1 MRKRLF
7 LPFLVAAAAFAF
19 TSCGKLKPLAGEYIK
34 GEPQPLEAIAGEV
47 PVTINATFPAKWFNK
62 KAVVTVT
69 PVLRYEGGEVWGTPF
84 TYQGEKING
93 NALVIPQATGANVT
107 LKSIFPYKDALK
119 KSELF
124 LSFDAKLK
132 GKPVQLP
139 EIKIGDGVLATSE
152 WASAASTKPAIAPDK
167 FQRIIKEA
175 HTANILFLIQQAEL
189 RSKELSKQEVADWK
203 NLVKDAH
210 QAPNQSV
217 AIEISAYASPDGGVK
232 LNTGLAEKRE
242 ANTEKFLSNEL
253 KKNKV
258 TAPIDAHYTAQ
269 DWDGFQELVSKSDI
283 QDKELVLRVL
293 SMYSDPEKREQEIKN
308 ISATFKVLAE
318 EILPQLRRSRLTAN
332 IEIIGKSDEEI
343 SDLFKTNP
351 SELSLEEI
359 LYAATLTDVIVEK
372 ETIYKKT
379 AELFPSDHRA
389 WNNIGVTRFLS
400 GDLAGAEQLFIKA
413 NSVKVS
419 PEANLN
425 LALIALSKGD
435 KAKAQQLLGNASG
448 VPELPEAFGLLYL
461 KQGEY
466 VKAANSFGAIKSDN
480 AALAQIL
487 IKDYSKA
494 QQTLNA
500 VEHPS
505 AITDY
510 LKAVVAAR
518 TNNSAAVFSNLKIAF
533 GKKASL
539 KVDAAK
545 DLEFSKYSTNNDF
558 KALF

>member
-1 MRKRLF
+1 MRKKFF
-7 LPFLVAAAAFAF
+7 LPLLVAVTALAF
-19 TSCGKLKPLAGEYIK
+19 TSCGKLKPLAGDYIK
-34 GEPQPLEAIAGEV
+34 AEPQPLEAIGGEV

-69 PVLRYEGGEVWGTPF
+69 PVLRYEGGEVWGTPY
-84 TYQGEKING
+84 TYQGEKISG

-107 LKSIFPYKDALK
+107 LKSAFPFKDALK

-132 GKPVQLP
+132 GKAVQLP

-152 WASAASTKPAIAPDK
+152 WASVASAKPAIAPDK

-175 HTANILFLIQQAEL
+175 HSTNILFLIQQAEL

-203 NLVKDAH
+203 ALVKSAH
-210 QAPNQSV
+210 DAPNQNV
-217 AIEISAYASPDGGVK
+217 AVEISAYASPDGGVK

-242 ANTEKFLSNEL
+242 TNTEKFLANEF
-253 KKNKV
+253 KKGKV

-269 DWDGFQELVSKSDI
+269 DWEGFQELVSKSDI
-283 QDKELVLRVL
+283 QDKDLVLRVL
-293 SMYSDPEKREQEIKN
+293 SMYSDPEQREQEIKN

-343 SDLFKTNP
+343 SELFKTNP

-359 LYAATLTDVIVEK
+359 LYAATLTNIISEK
-372 ETIYKKT
+372 EAIYKKT
-379 AELFPSDHRA
+379 VEFFPSDHRA

-400 GDLAGAEQLFIKA
+400 GDFAGAEQLFIKA

-435 KAKAQQLLGNASG
+435 KAKAQQLLGDASG
-448 VPELPEAFGLLYL
+448 VPELPEALGLLYL

-466 VKAANSFGAIKSDN
+466 VKAVNSFGGIKSDN

-487 IKDYSKA
+487 TKDYSKA

-500 VEHPS
+500 VEHPT

-518 TNNSAAVFSNLKIAF
+518 TNNSASVFSNLKAAF
-533 GKKASL
+533 NKKESL
-539 KVDAAK
+539 KVDASK
-545 DLEFSKYSTNNDF
+545 DLEFAKYSTNNDF

>member
-1 MRKRLF
+1 
-7 LPFLVAAAAFAF
+7 
-19 TSCGKLKPLAGEYIK
+19 
-34 GEPQPLEAIAGEV
+34 
-47 PVTINATFPAKWFNK
+47 
-62 KAVVTVT
+62 
-69 PVLRYEGGEVWGTPF
+69 
-84 TYQGEKING
+84 
-93 NALVIPQATGANVT
+93 
-107 LKSIFPYKDALK
+107 LKSSFPYKDALK

-124 LSFDAKLK
+124 LSFAATLK

-139 EIKIGDGVLATSE
+139 DIKIGDGVLATSE
-152 WASAASTKPAIAPDK
+152 WACVKSAKPAIAPDK

-189 RSKELSKQEVADWK
+189 RSKELSKQEITDWK
-203 NLVKDAH
+203 ALVKDAH
-210 QAPNQSV
+210 DAPNQNV
-217 AIEISAYASPDGGVK
+217 AVEVSAYASPDGGLD

-242 ANTEKFLSNEL
+242 AKTTGFLAKEF
-253 KKNKV
+253 KHAKIE
-258 TAPIDAHYTAQ
+258 TPIDAHYTAE

-293 SMYSDPEKREQEIKN
+293 SMYSDPEQREQEIKN

-343 SDLFKTNP
+343 SELFKSNP
-351 SELSLEEI
+351 SALSLEEI
-359 LYAATLTDVIVEK
+359 LYAATLTEDISQK
-372 ETIYKKT
+372 EAIYKKT
-379 AELFPSDHRA
+379 AELFPSDYRA

-400 GDLAGAEQLFIKA
+400 GDLAGAEQSFIKA
-413 NSVKVS
+413 NGMKVS

-448 VPELPEAFGLLYL
+448 VPELSEALGLLYI

-466 VKAANSFGAIKSDN
+466 VKAVNSFGTVKSNN

-487 IKDYSKA
+487 TKDYSKA
-494 QQTLNA
+494 QQTLDA
-500 VEHPS
+500 IEHPTAVTS
-505 AITDY
+505 Y
-510 LKAVVAAR
+510 LKAIVAAR
-518 TNNSAAVFSNLKIAF
+518 TNNSAAVFSHLKDAF
-533 GKKASL
+533 NKDKSL
-539 KVDAAK
+539 KDGAAK
-545 DLEFSKYSTNNDF
+545 DLEFAKYSTNGEF